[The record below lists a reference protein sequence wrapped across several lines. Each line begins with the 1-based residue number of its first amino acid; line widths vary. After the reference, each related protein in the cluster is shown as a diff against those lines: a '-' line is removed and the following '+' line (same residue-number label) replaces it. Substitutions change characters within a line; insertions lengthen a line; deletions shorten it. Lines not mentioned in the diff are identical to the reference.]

1 MIKIS
6 KKILPTVKDLQKF
19 DEYLG
24 KKLKKID
31 EEENCCIHMASLELL
46 ENAVKH
52 HVSHNLDKVIFFDL
66 TIDEIVRINVTNQLN
81 SPIDAEILIKH
92 IDDLNSGIDPRTQ
105 YVCRL
110 KEIMEYRIPNESKLG
125 LLRIAGEGNFGLKYE
140 LGTNLITVHVFKD
153 YVKKRKKVMESLT
166 TKDFSIIV
174 NEGDPYKVCWTGRSR
189 NLNPSLLIDEYLY
202 ELSNY
207 LVNRDAVIDFSKMEA
222 LNSSTIPPILSFF
235 TNLEKKRI
243 HPTVQYSN
251 DIHWQ
256 RASFK
261 PLSVL
266 TRDFTFVKIIPV

>member
-1 MIKIS
+1 
-6 KKILPTVKDLQKF
+6 
-19 DEYLG
+19 
-24 KKLKKID
+24 
-31 EEENCCIHMASLELL
+31 
-46 ENAVKH
+46 
-52 HVSHNLDKVIFFDL
+52 
-66 TIDEIVRINVTNQLN
+66 
-81 SPIDAEILIKH
+81 
-92 IDDLNSGIDPRTQ
+92 
-105 YVCRL
+105 
-110 KEIMEYRIPNESKLG
+110 
-125 LLRIAGEGNFGLKYE
+125 

-222 LNSSTIPPILSFF
+222 LNSSTIPPILTFF

-243 HPTVQYSN
+243 HTTVQYSN

>member
-110 KEIMEYRIPNESKLG
+110 KEIMEYIITKESKHG
-125 LLRIAGEGNFGLKYE
+125 L
-140 LGTNLITVHVFKD
+140 
-153 YVKKRKKVMESLT
+153 
-166 TKDFSIIV
+166 
-174 NEGDPYKVCWTGRSR
+174 
-189 NLNPSLLIDEYLY
+189 
-202 ELSNY
+202 
-207 LVNRDAVIDFSKMEA
+207 
-222 LNSSTIPPILSFF
+222 
-235 TNLEKKRI
+235 
-243 HPTVQYSN
+243 
-251 DIHWQ
+251 
-256 RASFK
+256 
-261 PLSVL
+261 
-266 TRDFTFVKIIPV
+266 